1 MRLSDNDINEIKKYI
16 KKLKKEGSTTANVGG
31 YATPKA
37 FVGDSEAEGSAKA
50 TGADKAYI
58 IKPSKKKRNFI
69 KLHEASYKSF
79 KQDESASEVQKIN
92 GKILEVSKRLRE
104 ISQALDHS
112 MKLKQESSLDNSAY
126 WKRTNEA
133 ILKIHKRLSE
143 VMKKTTKLANIK
155 ELAANSVKDKLVS
168 ILNKAGIEVKPSD
181 IQYNQ
186 TGNEQYEFDIYIN
199 GEPHGIDYN
208 NGDLTYQAMD
218 DEIYLGNLKQRD
230 ETLINNI
237 VNTLKP

>member
-1 MRLSDNDINEIKKYI
+1 MPLSNRDISEVKKFI
-16 KKLKKEGSTTANVGG
+16 KKLKREGSTTANVGG

-37 FVGDSEAEGSAKA
+37 FVGDSSAEGSEKA

-69 KLHEASYKSF
+69 KIHEVSYKNF
-79 KQDESASEVQKIN
+79 KQDESLSEVQKVN
-92 GKILEVSKRLRE
+92 NRILEVSKMLRE

-112 MKLKQESSLDNSAY
+112 IKLKQESSLDNSTY

-133 ILKIHKRLSE
+133 ILKIHRRVNE
-143 VMKKTTKLANIK
+143 VMKKTNKLANIK
-155 ELAANSVKDKLVS
+155 ELAANSVKDKLVRLLS
-168 ILNKAGIEVKPSD
+168 KAGIDVKISD
-181 IQYNQ
+181 IQHNQ
-186 TGNEQYEFDIYIN
+186 IGNEQYEFDIYIN

-218 DEIYLGNLKQRD
+218 DEIYLGNLKQQD
-230 ETLINNI
+230 ETIIGNI
-237 VNTLKP
+237 VKALKP